1 MKIVLLTAGLM
12 VCASVHSVAFAGPID
27 SPGGSKFLYLSTGPG
42 SNPVGGVGDI
52 SGNAT
57 PDFDLATYGFSFT
70 ASGTDDFVAD
80 VNLLTSEYADD
91 DPVADFWGVK
101 IDGAPVGAFS
111 PAGFTTSMYALVET
125 NGAHTVVIPSF
136 AFSGPPI
143 VGPDGSV
150 FLSGQTGWFSF
161 MIPGAALSA
170 GLHTLHLFIADDD
183 DSVVD
188 TALMVDNLRLVD
200 GETVLMLN
208 DFEADTIGAPP
219 GMGTVSGNAFVA
231 GDDLFVAPIPEPSTL
246 TLAALGLFAGIGYAR
261 RHRS

>member
-57 PDFDLATYGFSFT
+57 PDFDLATHGFSFT

-111 PAGFTTSMYALVET
+111 PAGFTTS
-125 NGAHTVVIPSF
+125 I